1 MNFKTLLLMLIG
13 CAISSNYTLVRFF
26 NAEALIYNS
35 RRALRRNVKFTAYL
49 CLVLIISILI
59 MWPVELCFIS
69 RGSGFLRVLIYESII
84 LIVVNVL
91 GALFKKD
98 ADDIY
103 NTALSSG
110 VLGTALVFEE
120 QKMTFL
126 QTIFGAVGVSLGFL
140 LVTIALAAVNE
151 KVRDRN
157 VAPHFKGFPIMLV
170 SIAIISMTV
179 YAF

>member
-1 MNFKTLLLMLIG
+1 MTFKTLILLLIG
-13 CAISSNYTLVRFF
+13 CAVSSNYTLVRFF

-69 RGSGFLRVLIYESII
+69 QGSGFLRVLIYETII
-84 LIVVNVL
+84 LIVVNIL
-91 GALFKKD
+91 GAIFKKD

-120 QKMTFL
+120 EKMTFL
-126 QTIFGAVGVSLGFL
+126 ETMFGAVGVSLGFL
-140 LVTIALAAVNE
+140 LVTIALASVNE
-151 KVRDRN
+151 KVKDRN
-157 VAPHFKGFPIMLV
+157 VAPHFQGFPIMLV
-170 SIAIISMTV
+170 SIAIISLTV

>member
-1 MNFKTLLLMLIG
+1 MTFKTLILLLIG
-13 CAISSNYTLVRFF
+13 CAVSSNYTLVRFF

-35 RRALRRNVKFTAYL
+35 KRALRRNVKFTAYL

-59 MWPVELCFIS
+59 MWPVELYFIS
-69 RGSGFLRVLIYESII
+69 QGSGFLRVLIYETII
-84 LIVVNVL
+84 LIVVNIL
-91 GALFKKD
+91 GAVFKKD

-120 QKMTFL
+120 EKMTFL
-126 QTIFGAVGVSLGFL
+126 ETMFGAVGVSLGFL
-140 LVTIALAAVNE
+140 LVTIALASVNE
-151 KVRDRN
+151 KVKDRN
-157 VAPHFKGFPIMLV
+157 VAPHFQGFPIMLV
-170 SIAIISMTV
+170 SIAIISLTV

>member
-49 CLVLIISILI
+49 CLVLIVSILI

-91 GALFKKD
+91 GALFKND

-126 QTIFGAVGVSLGFL
+126 QTIFGAVGGPS
-140 LVTIALAAVNE
+140 
-151 KVRDRN
+151 D
-157 VAPHFKGFPIMLV
+157 
-170 SIAIISMTV
+170 SSS
-179 YAF
+179 

>member
-1 MNFKTLLLMLIG
+1 MTFKTLLLLLIG
-13 CAISSNYTLVRFF
+13 CALSSNYTLVKFF

-35 RRALRRNVKFTAYL
+35 RRTLRRNVKFTAYL

-59 MWPVELCFIS
+59 MWPVELYFIS
-69 RGSGFLRVLIYESII
+69 LGSGFLRVLIYETII
-84 LIVVNVL
+84 LIVVNAL
-91 GALFKKD
+91 GAIFKKD
-98 ADDIY
+98 SDDIY

-126 QTIFGAVGVSLGFL
+126 ETIFGAVGVSIGFL
-140 LVTIALAAVNE
+140 IVTIALAAVNE
-151 KVRDRN
+151 KVKDRN

-170 SIAIISMTV
+170 SIAIISLTV